1 MMIDKEYYPTFTEA
15 ESLEDIR
22 NRSGGDDL
30 ESSLKTVWLKKGYSK
45 SSVKDYVGHLF
56 TEMGHQ
62 RDSFAV
68 QLKELLEEKDRLQR
82 EKTLLSRQLEESV
95 NENKTAGQNADEQLL
110 ATIEQLEKDLAIA
123 RSENRSDDLEQLNRY
138 CAELETEL
146 DTLKK
151 SNLSSGTAKEEIT
164 RLQTEKEGLSSQ
176 LSEANRALEDMR
188 GAMAEKAEELT
199 AVQEEKEAAVLK
211 LSEANRALEDIRGA
225 MAAKAEELTAVQEEK
240 EAAVL
245 KLSEANRALE
255 EMNSAIAEKIVELS
269 VVQTENE
276 SMLLKLSEAGHSM
289 DEMNA
294 AAAAKTEELA
304 AVQAK
309 NESLLLKLS
318 EAYRIMGEMNSAEM
332 VKKLSAAQA
341 DQENVFSPIPQTNSA
356 LGESNK
362 TLDEV
367 KAGTDEH
374 KELLLGSE
382 GVQKVAH
389 IDEYKRLK
397 EDNLLLQSEIAA
409 ISRSAQEMTLKI
421 KKQTVTINEM
431 STDLQLEKSEKVKI
445 IEERT
450 DLQMR
455 LVAYLEKFS
464 ELQDEIGYLIS
475 SNAVLKKQLGEQR
488 EKNRVLIG
496 LNFNSIGPEGK

>member
-1 MMIDKEYYPTFTEA
+1 MIDKEYYPNFA
-15 ESLEDIR
+15 DVESLEDIR
-22 NRSGGDDL
+22 NKSGSDDL
-30 ESSLKTVWLKKGYSK
+30 EGSLKTVWLQKGYSK
-45 SSVKDYVGHLF
+45 GSVKEYVEHLF
-56 TEMGHQ
+56 TEMRHQ

-68 QLKELLEEKDRLQR
+68 QLKELLEEKERVQR
-82 EKTLLSRQLEESV
+82 EKDLLSRQLEESV
-95 NENKTAGQNADEQLL
+95 KENKEAGKNADAKLL
-110 ATIEQLEKDLAIA
+110 AAIAQLENDLAVA
-123 RSENRSDDLEQLNRY
+123 KTENHSADLEQLNRY
-138 CAELETEL
+138 CADLEMELNDFRKNNLDQEAATKKIVSLQAENDVAALKLSEANRALEDIRGAMAEKAEEL
-146 DTLKK
+146 
-151 SNLSSGTAKEEIT
+151 TAVQE
-164 RLQTEKEGLSSQ
+164 EKEAVVLK

-199 AVQEEKEAAVLK
+199 AVQEEKEAVVLK
-211 LSEANRALEDIRGA
+211 LSEANRALD
-225 MAAKAEELTAVQEEK
+225 
-240 EAAVL
+240 
-245 KLSEANRALE
+245 
-255 EMNSAIAEKIVELS
+255 EMNSAISEKIVELS

-332 VKKLSAAQA
+332 IKNLSAAQA
-341 DQENVFSPIPQTNSA
+341 DQENVFSPISQTNSA
-356 LGESNK
+356 VGESNK

>member
-1 MMIDKEYYPTFTEA
+1 MIDKEYYPNFA
-15 ESLEDIR
+15 DVESLEDIR
-22 NRSGGDDL
+22 NKSGSDDL
-30 ESSLKTVWLKKGYSK
+30 EGSLKTVWLQKGYSK
-45 SSVKDYVGHLF
+45 GSVKEYVEHLF
-56 TEMGHQ
+56 TEMRHQ

-68 QLKELLEEKDRLQR
+68 QLKELLEEKERVQR
-82 EKTLLSRQLEESV
+82 EKDLLSRQLEESV
-95 NENKTAGQNADEQLL
+95 KENKEAGKNADAKLL
-110 ATIEQLEKDLAIA
+110 AAIAQLENDLAVA
-123 RSENRSDDLEQLNRY
+123 KTENHSADLEQLNRY
-138 CAELETEL
+138 CADLEMELNDFRKNNL
-146 DTLKK
+146 DQEAATKKIVSLQAENDVAALK
-151 SNLSSGTAKEEIT
+151 
-164 RLQTEKEGLSSQ
+164 
-176 LSEANRALEDMR
+176 LSEANRALEDIR

-211 LSEANRALEDIRGA
+211 LSEANRALD
-225 MAAKAEELTAVQEEK
+225 
-240 EAAVL
+240 
-245 KLSEANRALE
+245 

-332 VKKLSAAQA
+332 IKNLSAAQA
-341 DQENVFSPIPQTNSA
+341 DQENVFSPISQTNSA
-356 LGESNK
+356 VGESNK